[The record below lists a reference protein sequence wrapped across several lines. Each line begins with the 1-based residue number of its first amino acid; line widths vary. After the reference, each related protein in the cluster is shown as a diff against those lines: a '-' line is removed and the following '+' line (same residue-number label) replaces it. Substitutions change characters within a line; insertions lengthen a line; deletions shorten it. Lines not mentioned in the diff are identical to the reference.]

1 MNTPATL
8 TPFQQNM
15 LLSICPPG
23 SRIMEACYFRRGYLP
38 CPIRVGVRTPE
49 GSTRSLV
56 LRVARHGDVGQEAR
70 LLPILAGVG
79 LPVPAVLAGPAPDP
93 DIPAHPHV
101 AAYCLLPGIDLQQLS
116 QQSPPACRLAA
127 SLVLEGARRLASLTR
142 TLRATTHAGFLHTV
156 TLHDLLQAVVSR
168 GGPWLH
174 ERAFGAAVEA
184 LHRVL
189 DDTPDRTV
197 FTCGDYQ
204 PGNFLTDGACV
215 TGYLDFELA
224 CYQDFLFGFAKY
236 PIYDIHPLN
245 RGGLVSFVLEK
256 ERIPRREFDIRLAL
270 GCLITLQREI
280 PVSGGDADYRD
291 HVLKLLETAHRSL

>member
-1 MNTPATL
+1 
-8 TPFQQNM
+8 M
-15 LLSICPPG
+15 LLSICAPG
-23 SRIMEACYFRRGYLP
+23 SRIVEACYFRREYLP

-93 DIPAHPHV
+93 DVPTHPDV
-101 AAYCLLPGIDLQQLS
+101 AVYSLMPGIDLLQLS
-116 QQSPPACRLAA
+116 QQSAQDCRLAA
-127 SLVLEGARRLASLTR
+127 NLVLEGARRLASLTR
-142 TLRATTHAGFLHTV
+142 TLRATAQAGFVHTV
-156 TLHDLLQAVVSR
+156 TLHDQLQAVVSR

-174 ERAFGAAVEA
+174 GRQFGAAAEA

-189 DDTPDRTV
+189 DDMPDQTV

-215 TGYLDFELA
+215 TGFLDFELA

-245 RGGLVSFVLEK
+245 KSGLVSFVLEK

-280 PVSGGDADYRD
+280 PVSGGDAEYRD
-291 HVLKLLETAHRSL
+291 HVLGLLAAACGSF